1 MDEEQPKK
9 KITLN
14 NFFEQIVEID
24 KVANMALSNSN
35 MVQSQLNAVQMDLK
49 RLIESL
55 QINFDSGVQN
65 VQNQIN
71 EVTNVI
77 VQEQEIKKSETDALE
92 EQIFVQEDQL
102 QKQVKGKKAT
112 SSDDNLI
119 QKAMSSVKNKAK
131 SNLLAAGLFGGSFL
145 LAGLK
150 PPKSE
155 SDYEKN
161 RRNNRRNRK
170 NDNDNESDLY
180 TEDESQSLG
189 FLSGFTE
196 ENVGDNAFGFGTD
209 LGIDDAFGFGSFNTD
224 SFLGGDGNLF
234 NFPLTETIIE
244 TSNDTYKAVEGS
256 GKEQL
261 LTILEAKELEIEEK
275 IDDLD
280 EDKVFRGIEYD
291 ETEYKNLEN
300 QLQTIQEATENLKF
314 NKTENYDGGNDYLKK
329 FLEENKDIKFN
340 PQEGIIKGES
350 TSNRIITGGFPDEN
364 DSKEGKI
371 NVGDYGFGFD
381 GFNTDIYKFTDDNT
395 SNNVIDGGTTIIE
408 GNNEVVNEDIGGGQG
423 RGEVATDVSIV
434 KSSNSPVTAVA
445 IAEGNSLNHLTI

>member
-24 KVANMALSNSN
+24 KVANAALTNSN
-35 MVQSQLNAVQMDLK
+35 MVQSQLNAVQLDLK
-49 RLIESL
+49 RLVESL

-92 EQIFVQEDQL
+92 EQIFAQEDQL

-112 SSDDNLI
+112 SSDGNLI

-150 PPKSE
+150 PPKTNKKE
-155 SDYEKN
+155 RGVGAK
-161 RRNNRRNRK
+161 NNRNDEDDDK
-170 NDNDNESDLY
+170 NDDKNY

-196 ENVGDNAFGFGTD
+196 ENVGDNAFGFVTD

-224 SFLGGDGNLF
+224 SFMDGNLF

-244 TSNDTYKAVEGS
+244 TSKETYKPVEGS

-261 LTILEAKELEIEEK
+261 LTILETKELKIEEK
-275 IDDLD
+275 MDKLI
-280 EDKVFRGIEYD
+280 EDKAFRGKEFN

-340 PQEGIIKGES
+340 PKEGIVNVES
-350 TSNRIITGGFPDEN
+350 TSNRIITGGFTDEN
-364 DSKEGKI
+364 TSKEGKI

-408 GNNEVVNEDIGGGQG
+408 GNNEVVNENISGGQS
-423 RGEVATDVSIV
+423 RGEVRVDDAVV
-434 KSSNSPVTAVA
+434 KSTNSPILSIA
-445 IAEGNSLNHLTI
+445 IAEGKSLNNLAI